1 MPSLTHIVITASGA
15 LSNVETGETETWKTC
30 RAWRVRR
37 PSVGVGEDLLEGY
50 GLEELSA
57 AEGEE
62 VIDREELTATT
73 KTVVCTTS
81 SPLS

>member
-1 MPSLTHIVITASGA
+1 MPSLTHIVTMSPGA
-15 LSNVETGETETWKTC
+15 LSNVETRETETWKKC

-37 PSVGVGEDLLEGY
+37 PSVGVGGDLLEGTE
-50 GLEELSA
+50 LEELSA